1 MDHMAC
7 SENKI
12 TVLKP
17 ARKYQ
22 IIRYV
27 TILKMFYRQFPASS
41 VSDEM
46 IGRVRY
52 EYPKK
57 SIGLVKKNLPSMFF
71 VI

>member
-27 TILKMFYRQFPASS
+27 TILKMFYRQFLASS
-41 VSDEM
+41 VSDKM

>member
-1 MDHMAC
+1 MNHMVC

-22 IIRYV
+22 IIWYV
-27 TILKMFYRQFPASS
+27 TTLKMLYRRFPASS

-46 IGRVRY
+46 IGCVRY
-52 EYPKK
+52 E
-57 SIGLVKKNLPSMFF
+57 
-71 VI
+71 

>member
-1 MDHMAC
+1 MNHMVC
-7 SENKI
+7 SEKKI

-22 IIRYV
+22 ITWYV
-27 TILKMFYRQFPASS
+27 TTLKMFYQRFPASS

-52 EYPKK
+52 E
-57 SIGLVKKNLPSMFF
+57 
-71 VI
+71 

>member
-22 IIRYV
+22 IIQYV

>member
-1 MDHMAC
+1 MNHMVC

-22 IIRYV
+22 IITYV
-27 TILKMFYRQFPASS
+27 TILKIFYRRFPASS
-41 VSDEM
+41 VSDAM

-52 EYPKK
+52 E
-57 SIGLVKKNLPSMFF
+57 
-71 VI
+71 

>member
-1 MDHMAC
+1 MNHVAC

-22 IIRYV
+22 IICYV
-27 TILKMFYRQFPASS
+27 TILKMFFRRFSGSS

-52 EYPKK
+52 E
-57 SIGLVKKNLPSMFF
+57 
-71 VI
+71 